1 MGSAVGYP
9 PAMFALALALI
20 SGLAWGSADFVG
32 GLMTKRLAPATV
44 LVVGQTAGLAFTAGL
59 VLALGEP
66 LPAAR
71 YVVAGGLGGLAGAIG
86 LAALY
91 QGLAV
96 GRMSIV
102 APTASLSVVVPVAT
116 GFLQGERPAPLQLAG
131 MAIAGVGILLAVR
144 AREPDHAISAAGPDL
159 VVAPAR
165 RAAAGHAGSGVGY
178 ALAAALFLGLLVT
191 SLDVAG
197 DASPLWAS
205 LMVRVVSVPLFAAAW
220 LVRGRSER
228 RPGRRE
234 VLVLVVVGLLDNGAN
249 VLFAIAAREGLLTLV
264 SVLGSLYPVSTV
276 LLARTVL
283 HERLAPAQAVGV
295 AAAFG
300 GVALIAAG

>member
-9 PAMFALALALI
+9 PAMFALSLALI

-59 VLALGEP
+59 VVALGEP
-66 LPAAR
+66 IPAAR

-102 APTASLSVVVPVAT
+102 APTASLSVIVPVAS

-131 MAIAGVGILLAVR
+131 MAIAGIGIVLAVR
-144 AREPDHAISAAGPDL
+144 ARGPDHAIAAVGPDL

-165 RAAAGHAGSGVGY
+165 PSVGRAGSGVGY

-197 DASPLWAS
+197 EASPLWAS

-228 RPGRRE
+228 QPGRRE
-234 VLVLVVVGLLDNGAN
+234 ALVLVVVGLLDNGAN

-283 HERLAPAQAVGV
+283 HERLAPAQAAGI